1 MRHLQKRLLCP
12 YVSLY
17 LICLITLLT
26 GEQNKAFGDLSTP
39 HDLNTPT
46 AYGQTSSP
54 DNEAVA
60 QLPRPEFWTLDD
72 GRPIT
77 LKAVLT
83 KSDNLPIDLP
93 TVVKLVEDQNLNL
106 KIQTQQ
112 VRIEKSR
119 YRQRMADFLP
129 NFGLDYNQNRF
140 QGGIQI
146 FGGQTLTIYRT
157 TYQPQL
163 VGQWTFH
170 PGGKQIYDLFAQK
183 RRKQAEEIQLKE
195 TFQSQLKQAV
205 EEYYALLQSQIN
217 FNNANAS
224 VLEAE
229 KQAEFNEAR
238 ANAGVSTKLDA
249 LRSQALLSE
258 QQAAMI
264 DAGNELGK
272 AQQKLLNRLNLD
284 HTVNLMAP
292 EYEEDPLSAKITLF
306 EKLDESHV
314 MVETGI
320 KNHPSIQ
327 RLDQD
332 LKALGMDLRTIRS
345 DLIPSFTA
353 TSFINGVGP
362 GFDNLALSRFAG
374 FALNWNILESMGLK
388 IPLRM
393 QEKKAEIS
401 QKLFERQLAAR
412 SVEQGVIEALLDVR
426 STEKRIDSTHA
437 QWKYAK
443 QAFQLAEGRFKAG
456 LGIQLDVLSAQ
467 IALFSARK
475 NLSQSVMDHNR
486 AQVRLLESMGTLTP
500 ERLLVPPG
508 QGAPNTSN
516 RPVSKAPFSK
526 APLSSMPDSAT
537 QQGAASR

>member
-1 MRHLQKRLLCP
+1 MNYRRQGHCMGLGFIALLMTIQISLLEIAFAEKP
-12 YVSLY
+12 VSQD
-17 LICLITLLT
+17 TPVPQESKASKPTETKGQSSTSAQLT
-26 GEQNKAFGDLSTP
+26 IPPLA
-39 HDLNTPT
+39 NTT
-46 AYGQTSSP
+46 QEGV
-54 DNEAVA
+54 VA
-60 QLPRPEFWTLDD
+60 QLPRPEFWTLEN
-72 GRPIT
+72 GQPIT

-112 VRIEKSR
+112 IRIENSR

-129 NFGLDYNQNRF
+129 NFGISYDQNRF

-157 TYQPQL
+157 TFQPQL

-170 PGGKQIYDLFAQK
+170 PGGKQIYDLLAQK
-183 RRKQAEEIQLKE
+183 RRKQSEEIQLKE
-195 TFQSQLKQAV
+195 TFQSQLKSAV

-238 ANAGVSTKLDA
+238 AKAGVSTKLDA

-272 AQQKLLNRLNLD
+272 AQQKLLNRLNLE
-284 HTVNLMAP
+284 HTVNLLAP
-292 EYEEDPLSAKITLF
+292 QYEEDPLKAKITLF

-314 MVETGI
+314 MVETAI

-327 RLDQD
+327 RMDQD
-332 LKALGMDLRTIRS
+332 LKALGMDLGAIRS

-362 GFDNLALSRFAG
+362 GMDNLALSRFAG
-374 FALNWNILESMGLK
+374 FAVNWNILESMGLK

-393 QEKKAEIS
+393 QQKKAEMT
-401 QKLFERQLAAR
+401 QKLFERQLTAR
-412 SVEQGVIEALLDVR
+412 NVEQGVIDALLDVR

-437 QWKYAK
+437 QWQFTK

-456 LGIQLDVLSAQ
+456 LGIQLDVLTAQ
-467 IALFSARK
+467 IALFNARK

-486 AQVRLLESMGTLTP
+486 AQVRLLDAMGTLTP
-500 ERLLVPPG
+500 DRLLL
-508 QGAPNTSN
+508 QTTTS
-516 RPVSKAPFSK
+516 
-526 APLSSMPDSAT
+526 SAT
-537 QQGAASR
+537 KQGDSSR

>member
-1 MRHLQKRLLCP
+1 MNYRRQGHCMGLGFIALLMTIQISLLETAFAEKP
-12 YVSLY
+12 VSQD
-17 LICLITLLT
+17 TPVPQESKASKPTETKGQSSTSAQLT
-26 GEQNKAFGDLSTP
+26 IPPLA
-39 HDLNTPT
+39 NTAPE
-46 AYGQTSSP
+46 GV
-54 DNEAVA
+54 VA
-60 QLPRPEFWTLDD
+60 QLPRPEFWTLEN
-72 GRPIT
+72 GQPIT

-112 VRIEKSR
+112 IRIENSR

-129 NFGLDYNQNRF
+129 NFGISYDQNRF

-157 TYQPQL
+157 TFQPQL

-170 PGGKQIYDLFAQK
+170 PGGKQIYDLLAQK
-183 RRKQAEEIQLKE
+183 RRKQSEEIQLKE
-195 TFQSQLKQAV
+195 TFQSQLKSAV

-238 ANAGVSTKLDA
+238 AKAGVSTKLDA

-272 AQQKLLNRLNLD
+272 AQQKLLNRLNLE
-284 HTVNLMAP
+284 HTVNLLAP
-292 EYEEDPLSAKITLF
+292 QYEEDPLKAKITLF

-314 MVETGI
+314 MVETAI

-327 RLDQD
+327 RMDQD
-332 LKALGMDLRTIRS
+332 LKALGMDLGAIRS

-362 GFDNLALSRFAG
+362 GMDNLALSRFAG
-374 FALNWNILESMGLK
+374 FAVNWNILESMGLK

-393 QEKKAEIS
+393 QQKKAEMT
-401 QKLFERQLAAR
+401 QKLFERQLTAR
-412 SVEQGVIEALLDVR
+412 NVEQGVIDALLDVR

-437 QWKYAK
+437 QWQFTK

-456 LGIQLDVLSAQ
+456 LGIQLDVLTAQ
-467 IALFSARK
+467 IALFNARK

-486 AQVRLLESMGTLTP
+486 AQVRLLDAMGTLTP
-500 ERLLVPPG
+500 DRLLL
-508 QGAPNTSN
+508 QTTTS
-516 RPVSKAPFSK
+516 
-526 APLSSMPDSAT
+526 SAT
-537 QQGAASR
+537 KQGDSSR

>member
-1 MRHLQKRLLCP
+1 MKNSRQGQCLWLGFVALVVTILLNRP
-12 YVSLY
+12 N
-17 LICLITLLT
+17 T
-26 GEQNKAFGDLSTP
+26 AFGEDQPPAHTVTASTKTQLTVPALS
-39 HDLNTPT
+39 N
-46 AYGQTSSP
+46 SSLP
-54 DNEAVA
+54 DSVA
-60 QLPRPEFWTLDD
+60 QLPRPEFWTLEN
-72 GRPIT
+72 GQPIT

-112 VRIEKSR
+112 IRIERSL

-129 NFGLDYNQNRF
+129 NFGISYDQNRF

-157 TYQPQL
+157 TFQPQL
-163 VGQWTFH
+163 VGQWTIS
-170 PGGKQIYDLFAQK
+170 PGGKQIYDLLAQK
-183 RRKQAEEIQLKE
+183 RRKQSEEIQLKE
-195 TFQSQLKQAV
+195 TFQSQLKSAV

-238 ANAGVSTKLDA
+238 AKAGVSTKLDA

-284 HTVNLMAP
+284 HTVNLLAP
-292 EYEEDPLSAKITLF
+292 QYEEDPLKAKITLF
-306 EKLDESHV
+306 DKLDESHV

-320 KNHPSIQ
+320 QNHPSIQ
-327 RLDQD
+327 RMDQD
-332 LKALGMDLRTIRS
+332 LKALGMDLGAIRS

-362 GFDNLALSRFAG
+362 GMDNLALSRFAG
-374 FALNWNILESMGLK
+374 FAVNWNILDSMGLK

-393 QEKKAEIS
+393 QQKKAEIA

-412 SVEQGVIEALLDVR
+412 AVEQGVIEALLDVR

-437 QWKYAK
+437 QWQYAT

-456 LGIQLDVLSAQ
+456 LGIQLDVLTSQ
-467 IALFSARK
+467 IALFNARK
-475 NLSQSVMDHNR
+475 NLSQSVMDYNR
-486 AQVRLLESMGTLTP
+486 AQVRLLEAMGTLTP
-500 ERLLVPPG
+500 ERLLV
-508 QGAPNTSN
+508 QTTQS
-516 RPVSKAPFSK
+516 
-526 APLSSMPDSAT
+526 SAT
-537 QQGAASR
+537 KGDSSP

>member
-1 MRHLQKRLLCP
+1 MNYRRQGHCMGLGFIALLMTIQISLLEIAFAEKP
-12 YVSLY
+12 VSQD
-17 LICLITLLT
+17 TPVPQESKASKPTETKGQSSTSAQLT
-26 GEQNKAFGDLSTP
+26 IPPLA
-39 HDLNTPT
+39 NTAPE
-46 AYGQTSSP
+46 GV
-54 DNEAVA
+54 VA
-60 QLPRPEFWTLDD
+60 QLPRPEFWTLEN
-72 GRPIT
+72 GQPIT

-112 VRIEKSR
+112 IRIENSR

-129 NFGLDYNQNRF
+129 NFGISYDQNRF

-157 TYQPQL
+157 TFQPQL

-170 PGGKQIYDLFAQK
+170 PGGKQIYDLLAQK
-183 RRKQAEEIQLKE
+183 RRKQSEEIQLKE
-195 TFQSQLKQAV
+195 TFQSQLKSAV

-238 ANAGVSTKLDA
+238 AKAGVSTKLDA

-272 AQQKLLNRLNLD
+272 AQQKLLNRLNLE
-284 HTVNLMAP
+284 HTVNLLAP
-292 EYEEDPLSAKITLF
+292 QYEEDPLKAKITLF

-314 MVETGI
+314 MVETAI

-327 RLDQD
+327 RMDQD
-332 LKALGMDLRTIRS
+332 LKALGMDLGAIRS

-362 GFDNLALSRFAG
+362 GMDNLALSRFAG
-374 FALNWNILESMGLK
+374 FAVNWNILESMGLK

-393 QEKKAEIS
+393 QQKKAEMT
-401 QKLFERQLAAR
+401 QKLFERQLTAR
-412 SVEQGVIEALLDVR
+412 NVEQGVIDALLDVR

-437 QWKYAK
+437 QWQFTK

-456 LGIQLDVLSAQ
+456 LGIQLDVLTAQ
-467 IALFSARK
+467 IALFNARK

-486 AQVRLLESMGTLTP
+486 AQVRLLDAMGTLTP
-500 ERLLVPPG
+500 DRLLL
-508 QGAPNTSN
+508 QTTTS
-516 RPVSKAPFSK
+516 
-526 APLSSMPDSAT
+526 SAT
-537 QQGAASR
+537 KQGDSSR